1 MTSPLDS
8 YTRAMDAMTFD
19 EGAKARMAK
28 RLRDAAD
35 ATRARGGVAPGPRRA
50 EVLTMPAKRRLWPRV
65 AASVALALAPP
76 PRPSSSMTSDAPW
89 GRA

>member
-19 EGAKARMAK
+19 EGTKARMAE

-35 ATRARGGVAPGPRRA
+35 ATRARAGAAPR
-50 EVLTMPAKRRLWPRV
+50 
-65 AASVALALAPP
+65 S
-76 PRPSSSMTSDAPW
+76 
-89 GRA
+89 